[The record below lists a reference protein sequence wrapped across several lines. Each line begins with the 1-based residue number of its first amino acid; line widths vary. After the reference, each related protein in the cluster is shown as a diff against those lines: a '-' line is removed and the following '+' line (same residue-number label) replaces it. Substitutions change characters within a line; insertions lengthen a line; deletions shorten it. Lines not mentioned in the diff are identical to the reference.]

1 MNKSIRTLVLSAT
14 ATALV
19 ASGAISSPA
28 NAESQLV
35 VTVSKTA
42 NLALAGETVTVSV
55 TGIPSG
61 NQPQLSQGVYVYQCA
76 SAVAFPRPDSTRC
89 RSDMTESLWLRTAG
103 DMGAR
108 VASDQNPLQ
117 LLKEFTIG
125 ANTFDCSITTCG
137 IFVRRDHMGGSAD
150 LSLDTIIPISFVTP
164 TPTAKPKATQKL
176 PTIGSTVKVGKSFS
190 FKKTTSANLPMVVTT
205 STSKNCRVAVKGTNF
220 TVTGVKAGTCKL
232 TLSQKG
238 SSTANPL
245 RATVK
250 SIRVTS

>member
-1 MNKSIRTLVLSAT
+1 MNRSLKTLVLSVT
-14 ATALV
+14 ATALL

-28 NAESQLV
+28 NAESPLI

-42 NLALAGETVTVSV
+42 NLALAGETLTVSV
-55 TGIPSG
+55 SGIPTG
-61 NQPQLSQGVYVYQCA
+61 QGVYVFQCA
-76 SAVAFPRPDSTRC
+76 SAVADPRPDSTRC
-89 RSDMTESLWLRTAG
+89 RSGMSDSLWLSTAG
-103 DMGAR
+103 SRGSRD
-108 VASDQNPLQ
+108 ASLAHQ
-117 LLKEFTIG
+117 LTILNEFSNG
-125 ANTFDCSITTCG
+125 GPTFNCSIVACG
-137 IFVRRDHMGGSAD
+137 IFVRRDHESGVPD
-150 LSLDTIIPISFVTP
+150 YSLDKIIPISFVAP
-164 TPTAKPKATQKL
+164 TVTIKPKATQKL

-205 STSKNCRVAVKGTNF
+205 STSKNCRVAVKGTSF

>member
-89 RSDMTESLWLRTAG
+89 RSGMTESLWLRTAG

-108 VASDQNPLQ
+108 VASEQNPLQ

-164 TPTAKPKATQKL
+164 APKATQKL

-205 STSKNCRVAVKGTNF
+205 STSKNCRVAVKGTSF

>member
-28 NAESQLV
+28 NAESPLV
-35 VTVSKTA
+35 VTVSKTT

-55 TGIPSG
+55 AGIPSG
-61 NQPQLSQGVYVYQCA
+61 TPPQGVYVYQCA
-76 SAVAFPRPDSTRC
+76 SAVVFPRPDSTRC
-89 RSDMTESLWLRTAG
+89 RSGMTESLWLTTAG
-103 DMGAR
+103 GMGAR
-108 VASDQNPLQ
+108 IASEQNPLQ

-164 TPTAKPKATQKL
+164 TVTTKATQKL

-205 STSKNCRVAVKGTNF
+205 STSKNCRVAVKGTSF